1 MLAWD
6 IETTGFDPVVE
17 LVTVAAVYSTGHERV
32 YRFATNNLCNICK
45 DPCCLSHPKKV
56 VKSIDFEQQRDSFLC
71 ELDDAPVLAAYNG
84 ISFDIPFIA
93 TAFRVQPERVMRWV
107 LKSIDVFE
115 TCKRAVGRTFG
126 LNLLLDLNGFTS
138 KTGSG
143 GDAVIQARMGEWDK
157 LGAYC
162 LDDAKLT
169 QKVSTQPRIALPEG
183 YKWRRDHD
191 QRTHNPDNILFLVT
205 GVSGQIRFEYDTLE
219 TVDMDV
225 N

>member
-6 IETTGFDPVVE
+6 IETTGFDPILE
-17 LVTVAAVYSTGHERV
+17 LVTVAAVYSAEREHV
-32 YRFATNNLCNICK
+32 YRFATNILCSICN
-45 DPCCLSHPKKV
+45 DPNCVTHPKKV
-56 VKSIDFEQQRDSFLC
+56 VKSVDFEQQREAFLC

-93 TAFRVQPERVMRWV
+93 TAFRVQPERVMHWV
-107 LKSIDVFE
+107 LKSLDVFE
-115 TCKRAVGRTFG
+115 TCKRAAGRTFG
-126 LNLLLDLNGFTS
+126 LNLLLDLNGFQS

-157 LGAYC
+157 LAAYC

-169 QKVSTQPRIALPEG
+169 QLVSTKTRIALPEG
-183 YKWRRDHD
+183 FRWRQQHD
-191 QRTHNPDNILFLVT
+191 QRSHNPDNILFLVT
-205 GVSGQIRFEYDTLE
+205 GESGAIRFEYGTLGG
-219 TVDMDV
+219 VDMDV